1 MQNFLTN
8 SILKFPTSYR
18 FYQNTVRSKFD
29 EYDFIKFIFRDV
41 SKNQN
46 IRILDLCC
54 GDSHVLNYVKFFI
67 ADYLGIDNNPY
78 YLNTCK
84 KKWKNFNFLNLDVVN
99 NQNINF
105 FLEFKPNFIFM
116 NGAIHHLDDN
126 TVNKINDFIIK
137 YFKDAYFLSIDPVVH
152 NNNFINQLM
161 LKLDRGNFIRNKQ
174 GFADLMRDYKCF
186 IIDDF
191 YKMSFQNIF
200 HYRNLDL
207 IKLYNN
213 WKLAKDLV

>member
-8 SILKFPTSYR
+8 FILKFSTSYR
-18 FYQNTVRSKFD
+18 FYQESVRSKFD
-29 EYDFIKFIFRDV
+29 EYDFIQFIFREISK
-41 SKNQN
+41 SKN
-46 IRILDLCC
+46 IRVLDLCC
-54 GDSHVLNYVKFFI
+54 GDSYVLNYIKFFI
-67 ADYLGIDNNPY
+67 EDYLGIDNNQY

-84 KKWKNFNFLNLDVVN
+84 KNWRNFNFLNFDIVN
-99 NQNINF
+99 NHNINF

-116 NGAIHHLDDN
+116 NGAVHHLDDN
-126 TVNKINDFIIK
+126 TVSRINNFTIK
-137 YFKDAYFLSIDPVVH
+137 YFKDAYFLSIDPVIH

-161 LKLDRGNFIRNKQ
+161 LKFDRGKFIRDKE
-174 GFADLMRDYKCF
+174 GFLKLMKNYDSL

-207 IKLYNN
+207 TKLYNN
-213 WKLAKDLV
+213 WKTAKDLV